1 MAKLSRKNILKFF
14 VVLALLT
21 LFYFY
26 YFRQIFN
33 LFSAKYTNTAKFE
46 EKIEMIEPPAVT
58 ICFSPNFKPSVLKSL
73 NITDDMFF
81 NRYPE
86 AFTNKNMNVQYSG
99 ELSTQ
104 LFQH

>member
-1 MAKLSRKNILKFF
+1 MAKLPKRNILKFF
-14 VVLALLT
+14 VILALLT
-21 LFYFY
+21 LFYIY

-46 EKIEMIEPPAVT
+46 EKIDMIEPPAVT
-58 ICFSPNFKPSVLKSL
+58 LCFSPNFKPSVLKSL

-86 AFTNKNMNVQYSG
+86 AFTNKKMNVQYSG
-99 ELSTQ
+99 GLPT
-104 LFQH
+104 

>member
-1 MAKLSRKNILKFF
+1 MAKLQRRNILKIF
-14 VVLALLT
+14 VFLVLLT
-21 LFYFY
+21 LFYIFY
-26 YFRQIFN
+26 FKNIFK

-73 NITDDMFF
+73 NITEDMFF

-86 AFTNKNMNVQYSG
+86 AFANKNMNVQYSG
-99 ELSTQ
+99 ESST
-104 LFQH
+104 